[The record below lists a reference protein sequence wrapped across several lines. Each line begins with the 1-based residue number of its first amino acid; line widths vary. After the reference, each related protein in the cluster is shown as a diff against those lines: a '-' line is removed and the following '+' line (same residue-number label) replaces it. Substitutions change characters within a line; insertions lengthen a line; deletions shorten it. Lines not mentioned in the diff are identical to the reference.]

1 MEIQLKHLYGLKV
14 KLNLLLPTLF
24 RRIQLTTDN
33 STYRQ
38 LFHSLILH
46 KESEVV
52 EFKKAENN
60 FDFDDLGKY
69 FSALSNE
76 ANLRGLPFAWLVFGY
91 DEKTHEIVGTS
102 YKDGEG
108 ALNKVKHDLTNNMS
122 DGQTFREIIPVE
134 VDGKRI
140 LMFKIPAS
148 PRNIVMKWKGIA
160 YGRDGESLKPLNQ
173 SKQDEIRNQTP
184 YRDWSAEIVPNAT
197 LDDLDEVAI
206 AKARKMFKK
215 VHSRIPVAEVNAWS
229 DEKFLSKC
237 GLMIDGKLTRAA
249 IILLGKSF
257 SEYLLRPAVVQVTW
271 TLRDKNK
278 DVVDYEHFSVPYIL
292 TVDEILAKIHN
303 LTLREMPGG
312 TLFPDTMKQYDDY
325 TIREALH
332 NCIAH
337 SNYQLQQRI
346 NFVENPG
353 FLYYSNA
360 GSFIPGSLEEVLS
373 TDEPQK
379 FFRNDCLCQAMVH
392 FNMIDTVSRG
402 IKKMFTEQWQRRFP
416 MPDYEIDNDRQQV
429 AVRIYGTSIDERYT
443 NMLKNNDSLTLWDC
457 ISLDAIQKG
466 HRIDETVAQ
475 DMIRRGLIEGEAPNY
490 TISLSVAKASRQLAK
505 YTKVRGLERDK
516 IKHMILQYIQNA
528 GVDGAKR
535 DAILDYLQDTL
546 PVRNTREQNS
556 DLIRNILREMGQ
568 ENIIV
573 SKNKLWY
580 LSKSTD

>member
-1 MEIQLKHLYGLKV
+1 MTIRYINIFT
-14 KLNLLLPTLF
+14 NL
-24 RRIQLTTDN
+24 IE
-33 STYRQ
+33 
-38 LFHSLILH
+38 H

-69 FSALSNE
+69 FSAMSNE
-76 ANLRGLPFAWLVFGY
+76 ANLRGLDFAWLIFGY
-91 DEKTHEIVGTS
+91 DEKKHEIVGTS
-102 YKDGEG
+102 YKNGEG
-108 ALNKVKHDLTNNMS
+108 ALNNLKHDFSQHTT
-122 DGQTFREIIPVE
+122 DGQTFREIIPIE
-134 VDGKRI
+134 IDGKRI

-173 SKQDEIRNQTP
+173 SKQDEIRRQTP
-184 YRDWSAEIVPNAT
+184 APDWSAEIVPDAT
-197 LDDLDEVAI
+197 IDDLDEVAI

-215 VHSRIPVAEVNAWS
+215 VHSRILAEEVNRWS
-229 DEKFLSKC
+229 TEEFLSKC
-237 GLMIDGKLTRAA
+237 ELMVNGKLTRAA
-249 IILLGKSF
+249 IILLGKMF
-257 SEYLLRPAVVQVTW
+257 SDSKLRPAVAEVTW
-271 TLRDKNK
+271 TLRDEKQ
-278 DVVDYEHFSVPYIL
+278 DVVDYEHFSVPFIL

-337 SNYQLQQRI
+337 QDYTLRQRI

-353 FLYYSNA
+353 FLYYANG
-360 GSFIPGSLEEVLS
+360 GSFIPGTLENALA
-373 TDEPQK
+373 TNGPQR
-379 FFRNDCLCQAMVH
+379 FFRNACLCKAMVH

-402 IKKMFTEQWQRRFP
+402 IKKMFTEQMERRFP
-416 MPDYEIDNDRQQV
+416 MPDYEIDNEKKEV
-429 AVRIYGTSIDERYT
+429 AVRIYGNTINERYT
-443 NMLKNNDSLTLWDC
+443 KLLKDNDTLTLHDC

-466 HRIDETVAQ
+466 HRIDDKIAQ
-475 DMIRRGLIEGEAPNY
+475 DLLKRGLIEGEAPNY
-490 TISLSVAKASRQLAK
+490 TISLGVAKASRQLPQ

-528 GVDGAKR
+528 GADGAKR
-535 DAILDYLQDTL
+535 DAILEYLQGTL
-546 PVRNTREQNS
+546 PGRNTREQNS

-573 SKNKLWY
+573 SKNRLWY

>member
-1 MEIQLKHLYGLKV
+1 MNYQYIEIFK
-14 KLNLLLPTLF
+14 
-24 RRIQLTTDN
+24 
-33 STYRQ
+33 
-38 LFHSLILH
+38 SLISH
-46 KESEVV
+46 KENEVV

-91 DEKTHEIVGTS
+91 DEKKHEIIGTS
-102 YKDGEG
+102 YKNGEG
-108 ALNKVKHDLTNNMS
+108 ALNKLKHDLTNNMS

-184 YRDWSAEIVPNAT
+184 YRDWSAEIVPNAS

-215 VHSRIPVAEVNAWS
+215 VHSRIPVAEVNGWS
-229 DEKFLSKC
+229 DAKFLSKC

-416 MPDYEIDNDRQQV
+416 MPDYEIDNDKQQV

-475 DMIRRGLIEGEAPNY
+475 DMIQRGLIEGEAPNY
-490 TISLSVAKASRQLAK
+490 RISLTVAKKTKQLSG
-505 YTKVRGLERDK
+505 YTRVVGLERDK
-516 IKHMILQYIQNA
+516 IKHMVLQYIQNS
-528 GVDGAKR
+528 GNDGAKR
-535 DAILDYLQDTL
+535 SDIMEYLAGTL
-546 PVRNTREQNS
+546 PSRNTPEQNLKLLGNIMGEMNQEG
-556 DLIRNILREMGQ
+556 LI
-568 ENIIV
+568 V
-573 SKNKLWY
+573 TKNRLWFP
-580 LSKSTD
+580 KHD

>member
-1 MEIQLKHLYGLKV
+1 MDFANYI
-14 KLNLLLPTLF
+14 
-24 RRIQLTTDN
+24 I
-33 STYRQ
+33 
-38 LFHSLILH
+38 LFHSLIQH

-76 ANLRGLPFAWLVFGY
+76 ANLRGLDFAWLIFGY
-91 DEKTHEIVGTS
+91 DEKKHEIVGTW
-102 YKDGEG
+102 YKNGEG
-108 ALNKVKHDLTNNMS
+108 ALNNLKHDFSQHTT
-122 DGQTFREIIPVE
+122 DRQTFREIIPIE
-134 VDGKRI
+134 VDGKRV

-173 SKQDEIRNQTP
+173 SKQDEIRRQTP
-184 YRDWSAEIVPNAT
+184 APDWSAEIVPDAT
-197 LDDLDEVAI
+197 IDDLDEVAI

-215 VHSRIPVAEVNAWS
+215 VHSRIPAEEVNRWS
-229 DEKFLSKC
+229 TEEFLSKC
-237 GLMIDGKLTRAA
+237 ELMVNGKLTRAA
-249 IILLGKSF
+249 IILLGKMF
-257 SEYLLRPAVVQVTW
+257 SDSKLRPAVAEVTW
-271 TLRDKNK
+271 TVRDEKQ
-278 DVVDYEHFSVPYIL
+278 DIVDYEHFSVPFIL

-337 SNYQLQQRI
+337 QDYTLRQRI

-353 FLYYSNA
+353 FLYYANG
-360 GSFIPGSLEEVLS
+360 GSFIPGTLENALA
-373 TDEPQK
+373 TNGPQR
-379 FFRNDCLCQAMVH
+379 FFRNACLCKAMVH

-402 IKKMFTEQWQRRFP
+402 IKKMFTEQMERRFP
-416 MPDYEIDNDRQQV
+416 MPDYEIDTEKKEV
-429 AVRIYGTSIDERYT
+429 AVRIYGNAINERYT
-443 NMLKNNDSLTLWDC
+443 KLLKDNDTLTLHDC

-466 HRIDETVAQ
+466 HRIDDEIAQ
-475 DMIRRGLIEGEAPNY
+475 DLLKRGLIEGEAPNY
-490 TISLSVAKASRQLAK
+490 TISLGVAKASRQLPQ

-528 GVDGAKR
+528 GADGAKR
-535 DAILDYLQDTL
+535 DAILEYLQGTL
-546 PVRNTREQNS
+546 PGRNTREQNS

-573 SKNKLWY
+573 SKNRLWY

>member
-1 MEIQLKHLYGLKV
+1 MYKEVFQTIT
-14 KLNLLLPTLF
+14 N
-24 RRIQLTTDN
+24 
-33 STYRQ
+33 
-38 LFHSLILH
+38 HS
-46 KESEVV
+46 ESEVV

-76 ANLRGLPFAWLVFGY
+76 ANLRKLDFAWLIFGY
-91 DEKTHEIVGTS
+91 DEKKHEIVGTS
-102 YKDGEG
+102 YKNGEG
-108 ALNKVKHDLTNNMS
+108 ALNNLKHDFSQHTT
-122 DGQTFREIIPVE
+122 DGQTFREIIPIE

-173 SKQDEIRNQTP
+173 SKQDEIRRQTP
-184 YRDWSAEIVPNAT
+184 APDWSAEIVPDAT
-197 LDDLDEVAI
+197 IDDLDEVAI

-215 VHSRIPVAEVNAWS
+215 VHGRIPAEEVNRWS
-229 DEKFLSKC
+229 TEEFLSKC
-237 GLMIDGKLTRAA
+237 ELMVNGKLTRAA
-249 IILLGKSF
+249 IILLGKIF
-257 SEYLLRPAVVQVTW
+257 SDSKLRPAVAEVTW
-271 TLRDKNK
+271 TLRDENQ
-278 DVVDYEHFSVPYIL
+278 DVVDYEHFSVPFIL

-337 SNYQLQQRI
+337 QDYTLRQRI

-353 FLYYSNA
+353 FLYYANG
-360 GSFIPGSLEEVLS
+360 GSFIPGTLENALA
-373 TDEPQK
+373 TNGPQR
-379 FFRNDCLCQAMVH
+379 FFRNACLCKAMVH

-402 IKKMFTEQWQRRFP
+402 IKKMFTEQMERRFP
-416 MPDYEIDNDRQQV
+416 MPDYEIDNEKKEV
-429 AVRIYGTSIDERYT
+429 AVRIYGNTINERYT
-443 NMLKNNDSLTLWDC
+443 KLLKDNDTLTLHDC

-466 HRIDETVAQ
+466 HRIDDKIAQ
-475 DMIRRGLIEGEAPNY
+475 DLLKRGLIEGEAPNY
-490 TISLSVAKASRQLAK
+490 TISLGVAKASRQLPQ

-528 GVDGAKR
+528 GADGAKR
-535 DAILDYLQDTL
+535 DAILEYLQGTL
-546 PVRNTREQNS
+546 PGRNTREQNS

-573 SKNKLWY
+573 SKNRLWY

>member
-1 MEIQLKHLYGLKV
+1 M
-14 KLNLLLPTLF
+14 
-24 RRIQLTTDN
+24 
-33 STYRQ
+33 
-38 LFHSLILH
+38 
-46 KESEVV
+46 
-52 EFKKAENN
+52 
-60 FDFDDLGKY
+60 
-69 FSALSNE
+69 
-76 ANLRGLPFAWLVFGY
+76 
-91 DEKTHEIVGTS
+91 
-102 YKDGEG
+102 
-108 ALNKVKHDLTNNMS
+108 
-122 DGQTFREIIPVE
+122 
-134 VDGKRI
+134 
-140 LMFKIPAS
+140 
-148 PRNIVMKWKGIA
+148 
-160 YGRDGESLKPLNQ
+160 
-173 SKQDEIRNQTP
+173 
-184 YRDWSAEIVPNAT
+184 
-197 LDDLDEVAI
+197 
-206 AKARKMFKK
+206 
-215 VHSRIPVAEVNAWS
+215 
-229 DEKFLSKC
+229 
-237 GLMIDGKLTRAA
+237 
-249 IILLGKSF
+249 
-257 SEYLLRPAVVQVTW
+257 QVTW

-416 MPDYEIDNDRQQV
+416 MPDYEIDNDKQQV

-475 DMIRRGLIEGEAPNY
+475 DMIQRGLIEGEAPNY
-490 TISLSVAKASRQLAK
+490 TISLGVAKASRQLPQ

-516 IKHMILQYIQNA
+516 IKHMILQFIQNA
-528 GVDGAKR
+528 GADGAKR
-535 DAILDYLQDTL
+535 DAILEYLQGTL
-546 PVRNTREQNS
+546 PGRNTRGQNS

-568 ENIIV
+568 ENLIV

>member
-1 MEIQLKHLYGLKV
+1 MSMYKEVFQTIT
-14 KLNLLLPTLF
+14 N
-24 RRIQLTTDN
+24 
-33 STYRQ
+33 
-38 LFHSLILH
+38 HS
-46 KESEVV
+46 ESEVV

-76 ANLRGLPFAWLVFGY
+76 ANLRKLDFAWLIFGY
-91 DEKTHEIVGTS
+91 DEKKHEIVGTS
-102 YKDGEG
+102 YKNGEG
-108 ALNKVKHDLTNNMS
+108 ALNNLKHDFSQHTT
-122 DGQTFREIIPVE
+122 DGQTFREIIPIE

-148 PRNIVMKWKGIA
+148 VRNIVMKWKGIA

-173 SKQDEIRNQTP
+173 SKQDEIRRQTP
-184 YRDWSAEIVPNAT
+184 APDWSAEIVPDAT
-197 LDDLDEVAI
+197 IDDLDEVAI

-215 VHSRIPVAEVNAWS
+215 VHGRIPAEEVNRWS
-229 DEKFLSKC
+229 TEEFLSKC
-237 GLMIDGKLTRAA
+237 ELMVNGKLTRAA
-249 IILLGKSF
+249 IILLGKIF
-257 SEYLLRPAVVQVTW
+257 SDSKLRPAVAEVTW
-271 TLRDKNK
+271 TLRDENQ
-278 DVVDYEHFSVPYIL
+278 DVVDYEHFSVPFIL

-337 SNYQLQQRI
+337 QDYTLRQRI

-353 FLYYSNA
+353 FLYYANG
-360 GSFIPGSLEEVLS
+360 GSFIPGTLENALA
-373 TDEPQK
+373 TNGPQR
-379 FFRNDCLCQAMVH
+379 FFRNACLCKAMVH

-402 IKKMFTEQWQRRFP
+402 IKKMFTEQMERRFP
-416 MPDYEIDNDRQQV
+416 MPDYEIDNEKKEV
-429 AVRIYGTSIDERYT
+429 AVRIYGNTINERYT
-443 NMLKNNDSLTLWDC
+443 KLLKDNDTLTLHDC

-466 HRIDETVAQ
+466 HRIDDKIAQ
-475 DMIRRGLIEGEAPNY
+475 DLLKRGLIEGEAPNY
-490 TISLSVAKASRQLAK
+490 TISLGVAKASRQLPQ

-528 GVDGAKR
+528 GADGAKR
-535 DAILDYLQDTL
+535 DAILEYLQGTL
-546 PVRNTREQNS
+546 PGRNTREQNS

-573 SKNKLWY
+573 SKNRLWY

>member
-1 MEIQLKHLYGLKV
+1 M
-14 KLNLLLPTLF
+14 
-24 RRIQLTTDN
+24 TTDN
-33 STYRQ
+33 STYRP
-38 LFHSLILH
+38 LFHSLIQH

-91 DEKTHEIVGTS
+91 DEKKHEIVGTS

-108 ALNKVKHDLTNNMS
+108 ALNKLKHDFTNHTT
-122 DGQTFREIIPVE
+122 DGQTFREIIPIEVE
-134 VDGKRI
+134 GKRI

-184 YRDWSAEIVPNAT
+184 YRDWSAEIVPNAS
-197 LDDLDEVAI
+197 LEDLDEVAI

-215 VHSRIPVAEVNAWS
+215 VHSRIPVAEVNGWS

-443 NMLKNNDSLTLWDC
+443 NMLKNNDSLSLWDC

-466 HRIDETVAQ
+466 HRIDESVAQ
-475 DMIRRGLIEGEAPNY
+475 DMIQRGLIEGEAPNY
-490 TISLSVAKASRQLAK
+490 RISLTVAKKTKQLSG
-505 YTKVRGLERDK
+505 YTRVVGLERDK
-516 IKHMILQYIQNA
+516 IKHMVLQYVQNA
-528 GVDGAKR
+528 GADGAKR
-535 DAILDYLQDTL
+535 SDIMDYLGGTL
-546 PVRNTREQNS
+546 PSRNTPEQNLKLLGNIMGEMNQEG
-556 DLIRNILREMGQ
+556 LIETRNR
-568 ENIIV
+568 
-573 SKNKLWY
+573 LWFP
-580 LSKSTD
+580 KHD

>member
-1 MEIQLKHLYGLKV
+1 MAIEYINIFTNLIQ
-14 KLNLLLPTLF
+14 
-24 RRIQLTTDN
+24 
-33 STYRQ
+33 
-38 LFHSLILH
+38 H

-76 ANLRGLPFAWLVFGY
+76 ANLRGLDFAWLIFGY
-91 DEKTHEIVGTS
+91 DEKKHEIVGTS
-102 YKDGEG
+102 YKNGEG
-108 ALNKVKHDLTNNMS
+108 ALNNLKHDFSQHTT
-122 DGQTFREIIPVE
+122 DGQTFREIIPIE

-140 LMFKIPAS
+140 LMFKIPGS

-173 SKQDEIRNQTP
+173 SKQDEIRRQTP
-184 YRDWSAEIVPNAT
+184 APDWSAEIVLDAT
-197 LDDLDEVAI
+197 IDDLDEVAI

-215 VHSRIPVAEVNAWS
+215 VHSRIPAEEVNRWS
-229 DEKFLSKC
+229 TEEFLSKC
-237 GLMIDGKLTRAA
+237 ELMVNGKLTRAA
-249 IILLGKSF
+249 IILLGKMF
-257 SEYLLRPAVVQVTW
+257 SDSKLRPAVAEVTW
-271 TLRDKNK
+271 TLRDDKQ
-278 DVVDYEHFSVPYIL
+278 DVVDYEHFSVPFIL

-337 SNYQLQQRI
+337 QDYTLRQRI

-353 FLYYSNA
+353 FLYYANG
-360 GSFIPGSLEEVLS
+360 GSFIPGTLENALA
-373 TDEPQK
+373 TNGPQR
-379 FFRNDCLCQAMVH
+379 FFRNACLCKAMVH

-402 IKKMFTEQWQRRFP
+402 IKKMFTEQMERRFP
-416 MPDYEIDNDRQQV
+416 MPDYEIDNAKKEV
-429 AVRIYGTSIDERYT
+429 AVRIYGNAINERYT
-443 NMLKNNDSLTLWDC
+443 KLLKDNDTLTLHDC

-466 HRIDETVAQ
+466 HRIDDEIAQ
-475 DMIRRGLIEGEAPNY
+475 DLLKRGLIEGEAPNY
-490 TISLSVAKASRQLAK
+490 TISLGVAKASRQLPQ

-528 GVDGAKR
+528 GADGAKR
-535 DAILDYLQDTL
+535 DAILEYLQGTL
-546 PVRNTREQNS
+546 PGRNTREQNS

-573 SKNKLWY
+573 SKNRLWY